1 MARAGPG
8 ASAFPAPMAA
18 MGEVDA
24 VKKEREAMMADDKR
38 RNDME
43 LDKDEEPQADDEV
56 FLDPVKIGKLKFE
69 VLAKSDERY
78 RTISFGPVQFKDRC
92 CFLEDLAKSD
102 ECYRTIS
109 FGPLQFKDP
118 RCFLEDL
125 DLVKVKAM
133 LAAQES

>member
-1 MARAGPG
+1 
-8 ASAFPAPMAA
+8 MAA

-43 LDKDEEPQADDEV
+43 LDKGEEPQADDEV
-56 FLDPVKIGKLKFE
+56 FLDPVKIGKLIE

-102 ECYRTIS
+102 DCYRTIS